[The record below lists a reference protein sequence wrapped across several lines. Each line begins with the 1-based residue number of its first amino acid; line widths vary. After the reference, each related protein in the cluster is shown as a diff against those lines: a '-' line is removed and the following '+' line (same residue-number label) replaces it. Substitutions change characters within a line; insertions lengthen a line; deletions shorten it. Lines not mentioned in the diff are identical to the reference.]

1 MKEYSKSLKVK
12 SDFLKAVRNFLSE
25 NHGFIEINTPKISF
39 MPTDQDEHLF
49 KMNYFGKKAY
59 LIQSPQFYKQAYV
72 INGLS
77 SVFEV
82 APVFRAESRITKDHL
97 SEFTSL
103 DIESSEF
110 KTLGDIIDF
119 EKRLIQSATN
129 EISQNYD
136 IEPIVTFEIITYK
149 EAKKL
154 LGLERDEPIRR
165 NHEAKIADLFST
177 DGVFIR
183 DYPEDQR
190 VFYYFSENGISE
202 SFDLI
207 VKGLEVTSGG
217 IRTNSYKELI
227 RKMKKEG
234 INHLLYKPYLDLF
247 KGDVPIH
254 GGFAIGIERIIAK
267 YLNIPDIIEVNP
279 FSKKPNTLGECLLWK

>member
-1 MKEYSKSLKVK
+1 M
-12 SDFLKAVRNFLSE
+12 
-25 NHGFIEINTPKISF
+25 
-39 MPTDQDEHLF
+39 
-49 KMNYFGKKAY
+49 
-59 LIQSPQFYKQAYV
+59 
-72 INGLS
+72 
-77 SVFEV
+77 
-82 APVFRAESRITKDHL
+82 
-97 SEFTSL
+97 
-103 DIESSEF
+103 
-110 KTLGDIIDF
+110 
-119 EKRLIQSATN
+119 IQSATN